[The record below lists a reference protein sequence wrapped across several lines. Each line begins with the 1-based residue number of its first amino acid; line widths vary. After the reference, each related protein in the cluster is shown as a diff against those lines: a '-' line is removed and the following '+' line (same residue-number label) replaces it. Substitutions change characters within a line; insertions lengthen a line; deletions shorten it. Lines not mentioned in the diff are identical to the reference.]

1 MQKLCGSSPVE
12 SWPDK
17 VDSEEKPQSMPLA
30 LHRRFYADEIRV
42 IAGLEDQALIRA
54 LSTVARED
62 FVGSPPWRYSSG
74 FSLEAGAYRL
84 TSDCRDLC
92 HDVFVSLKSNAI
104 LNNGQP
110 SIIARL
116 VQALNLRAGMHVM
129 HVGCGTGYYTATM
142 AHMVGPSGRVT
153 AVEVDEELAGQA
165 QANLRE
171 LPHVTVVHADAANL
185 APHSLDAVL
194 INAGLTN
201 IPLAWLNSLAQAG
214 VMVVPMLVGVEASS
228 CDAMV
233 FRVERSSQGFKAA
246 PLTMLTIYP
255 AASLQDASMR
265 SALSSAC
272 VTRAV
277 LRVKSLK
284 TADHPA
290 GPGCIA
296 HTTALCLSTD
306 PPG

>member
-1 MQKLCGSSPVE
+1 
-12 SWPDK
+12 
-17 VDSEEKPQSMPLA
+17 MPLA

-62 FVGSPPWRYSSG
+62 FLGSPPWRYSSG
-74 FSLEAGAYRL
+74 FSLHAGAYRL
-84 TSDCRDLC
+84 TSDCRDLY
-92 HDVFVSLKSNAI
+92 HDVFVSLKSDAI

-116 VQALNLRAGMHVM
+116 VQALNLRPGMHVM
-129 HVGCGTGYYTATM
+129 HVGCGTGYYSAIM

-153 AVEVDEELAGQA
+153 AVEVDQELAGQA

-194 INAGLTN
+194 INAGLTR
-201 IPLAWLNSLAQAG
+201 IPSAWLNSLAQAG
-214 VMVVPMLVGVEASS
+214 VIVAPMLVGVEASS

-277 LRVKSLK
+277 LRVQSLK
-284 TADHPA
+284 TAMHPA

-296 HTTALCLSTD
+296 HTAALCLSAD